1 MTFVLTQMP
10 PDVQI
15 QRTPDG
21 RGTGEVYV
29 TFGSRA
35 EAERAINERSRKGM
49 LGHLVHLHL
58 AA

>member
-1 MTFVLTQMP
+1 MT

-21 RGTGEVYV
+21 RSTGEVYV

-35 EAERAINERSRKGM
+35 EAERAVTERNRKVM
-49 LGHLVHLHL
+49 LNRFIELHM
-58 AA
+58 A